1 MVLNISI
8 KCWLKEVLLAVCLGR
23 GHSKEDNLAWLTTVW
38 LYFVNSVAKFGIS
51 LICWIFHIHQI
62 LLTWVSNNNKFKILN
77 HVAHSS
83 TYTCLYIYIYIF
95 QSFIFHIPGQ
105 MCIRDLRDRVANG
118 GDPTKL
124 HEAAV
129 EHDGPVDEQGIWK
142 LYLFSFSC
150 FQNGRLWENI
160 WNTR

>member
-1 MVLNISI
+1 MNVASYSRSSGDCYFYIKPFRRSVFCFLSKPIRIEILIWITPWWGHYDKFIIRMILHWGLFGVIYSIKPNPNLTRLFTWWHGSNISI

-77 HVAHSS
+77 HVAA
-83 TYTCLYIYIYIF
+83 F
-95 QSFIFHIPGQ
+95 
-105 MCIRDLRDRVANG
+105 
-118 GDPTKL
+118 
-124 HEAAV
+124 
-129 EHDGPVDEQGIWK
+129 
-142 LYLFSFSC
+142 
-150 FQNGRLWENI
+150 
-160 WNTR
+160 